1 MAVTAKALELQ
12 ESGQDIIGLGA
23 GEPDFDTPEH
33 IKQAAINAI
42 SQGFTKYTDVGG
54 TKSLKTA
61 IVNKLKTENQ
71 LDYNIAEILVSCGAK
86 QSIYNLMQSILDE
99 NDEVIIPAP
108 YWVSYPDMAVLAGAK
123 PVILHTS
130 IETNFKIS
138 ANQLEK
144 SITPQTKLVI
154 LNSPSNPTGIA
165 YTKEELIQLATV
177 LIKHPKIIVA
187 TDDIYEHIL
196 WTTQPFIN
204 ILMAYPALRNQTV
217 IINGVSKSYAMTGWR
232 IGYTAGPQDLIKAM
246 NKIQGQS
253 TSNPCSIAQKAAEAA
268 LNSGTSCILPMVK
281 QFKQRHDYLLA
292 ALNNI
297 PGFTCLAGDG
307 TFYAFPNVQ
316 NLLNL
321 IPGISTDIELAEK
334 LLTEVGVAV
343 VPGMAFGA
351 PGYLRLSFATNI
363 DALEDALTRIK
374 LFAAKYIT

>member
-108 YWVSYPDMAVLAGAK
+108 YWVSYPDMAILAGAK
-123 PVILHTS
+123 PVILQTG

-138 ANQLEK
+138 ANQLAQ

-165 YTKEELIQLATV
+165 YTKEELSQLAAV
-177 LIKHPKIIVA
+177 LIKYPNIIVA

-204 ILMAYPALRNQTV
+204 ILMACPALRNQTIV
-217 IINGVSKSYAMTGWR
+217 INGVSKAYAMTGWR
-232 IGYTAGPQDLIKAM
+232 IGYAAGPQELIKAM

-321 IPGISTDIELAEK
+321 IPGVSTDIELAEK

-363 DALEDALTRIK
+363 DVLEDALTRIK

>member
-204 ILMAYPALRNQTV
+204 ILMACPALRNQTIV
-217 IINGVSKSYAMTGWR
+217 INGVSKAYAMTGWR

-321 IPGISTDIELAEK
+321 IPGVSTDIELAEK

-363 DALEDALTRIK
+363 DVLEDALTRIK